1 MSSEIIRDA
10 NYKTKNLSVS
20 FVERLA
26 FGCGDLANN
35 VIYAAITTFLLF
47 YYTNVIGVSA
57 AAVGTIMLISRFLD
71 GIADLTMGV
80 IVDRTKSKYGKA
92 RPWILRM
99 AVPFAIGAV
108 LLFSVPMSWGNNAK
122 LVYIFI
128 TYNLVSTV
136 IYTSIN
142 VPYATLNALI
152 TQDQYQ
158 RSVLSIFRMILA
170 TVGTMGIALLTLPM
184 VKLFGNNPRAW
195 SLTFAV
201 FGVVAVFLFLF
212 TFLGTKERVKPANKK
227 QIENNIPIKD
237 GVKALFKNK
246 YWGIITISLVL
257 IFIILTINGGSTIY
271 YAETIL
277 GNKDLVGILATA
289 MNLAQIVTMLLLA
302 RFIKRYGKRN
312 VMIVGSIITIFA
324 YGVMALSGKNV
335 QILLL
340 GNIIKGFGS
349 GTIIACMFTMVS
361 DTIEYG
367 EWKTGLRT
375 EGLINSASSFG
386 FKVGGGLGAAM
397 IGWILSAGGYV
408 ASSNVQSASAI
419 FAIKSLY
426 IYLPMILTVIQIA
439 ILLLYKLDKEYPSIL
454 QDLID
459 RSDSN

>member
-1 MSSEIIRDA
+1 MPSEIIRDV
-10 NYKTKNLSVS
+10 NYKTKNLAVS

-158 RSVLSIFRMILA
+158 RSVLSIFRMVLA
-170 TVGTMGIALLTLPM
+170 TVGTMGIALLTLPL

-195 SLTFAV
+195 SFTFAV

-227 QIENNIPIKD
+227 QLENNIPIKD

-277 GNKDLVGILATA
+277 ENKDLVGILATA
-289 MNLAQIVTMLLLA
+289 MNLAQIVTMLILA
-302 RFIKRYGKRN
+302 RFIKKYGKRN
-312 VMIVGSIITIFA
+312 VMIVGSVITIFA
-324 YGVMALSGKNV
+324 YGMMALSGKNV

-349 GTIIACMFTMVS
+349 GAIIACMFTMVS

-408 ASSNVQSASAI
+408 AGANVQSVSAI
-419 FAIKSLY
+419 FAIKALY
-426 IYLPMILTVIQIA
+426 IYLPMVLTVIQIVV
-439 ILLLYKLDKEYPSIL
+439 LLRYKLDKEYPSIL
-454 QDLID
+454 QELTD
-459 RSDSN
+459 RSNSN

>member
-1 MSSEIIRDA
+1 MLKENV
-10 NYKTKNLSVS
+10 NYKSKSLSVG

-35 VIYAAITTFLLF
+35 IVYSGISTFLLF
-47 YYTNVIGVSA
+47 YYTNVIGVGA

-71 GIADLTMGV
+71 CIADLTMGV

-99 AVPFAIGAV
+99 AIPFAIGAV
-108 LLFSVPMSWGNNAK
+108 LLFSVPMSFGNNAK
-122 LVYIFI
+122 LIYIFI
-128 TYNLVSTV
+128 TYNLVSTI

-152 TQDQYQ
+152 TQDQYE
-158 RSVLSIFRMILA
+158 RSVLSIFRMVLA
-170 TVGTMGIALLTLPM
+170 TVGSMGIALLTLPM

-201 FGVVAVFLFLF
+201 FGLVAVFLFLF

-227 QIENNIPIKD
+227 QLETNIPIKD
-237 GVKALFKNK
+237 GVKALFNNK
-246 YWGIITISLVL
+246 YWAIITSALVL
-257 IFIILTINGGSTIY
+257 IFIIMTINGGATVY
-271 YAETIL
+271 YAQTIL
-277 GNKDLVGILATA
+277 GDKNLVGILSTA
-289 MNLAQIVTMLLLA
+289 MNLAQIVTMFLIA
-302 RFIKRYGKRN
+302 GFIKKHGKRN
-312 VMIVGSIITIFA
+312 IMIAGSVITIFA
-324 YGVMALSGKNV
+324 YAIMALSGTNV
-335 QILLL
+335 QLLLL
-340 GNIIKGFGS
+340 GNIIKGIG
-349 GTIIACMFTMVS
+349 GAGIAACMFAMVS

-367 EWKTGLRT
+367 EWKTGIRT

-397 IGWILSAGGYV
+397 IGWILAAGGYV
-408 ASSNVQSASAI
+408 GGATVQTASSI

-439 ILLLYKLDKEYPSIL
+439 ILFLYKLDKEYPSIL
-454 QDLID
+454 QEL
-459 RSDSN
+459 RARGNSN